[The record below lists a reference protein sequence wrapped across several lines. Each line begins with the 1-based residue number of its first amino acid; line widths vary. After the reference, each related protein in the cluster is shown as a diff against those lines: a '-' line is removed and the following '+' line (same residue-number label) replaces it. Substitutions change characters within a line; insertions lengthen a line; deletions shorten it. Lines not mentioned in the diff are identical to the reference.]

1 MDQINKVTQKVVLF
15 SLKSH
20 VQQFDDLVDET
31 RREAIQIMKI
41 EFPKKLVVLNEMA
54 EVLFEDWSSR
64 IEYPD

>member
-1 MDQINKVTQKVVLF
+1 MDQINKETQKVDRFFLE
-15 SLKSH
+15 SH

-54 EVLFEDWSSR
+54 EVLFE
-64 IEYPD
+64 E

>member
-54 EVLFEDWSSR
+54 EVLF
-64 IEYPD
+64 